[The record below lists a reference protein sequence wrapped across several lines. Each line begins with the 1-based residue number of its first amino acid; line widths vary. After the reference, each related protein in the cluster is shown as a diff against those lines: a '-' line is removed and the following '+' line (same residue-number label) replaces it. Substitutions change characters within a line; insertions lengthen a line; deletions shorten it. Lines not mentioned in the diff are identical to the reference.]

1 MPILLAGAILP
12 TGGVRDSNGSPV
24 HLCTAYSDTI
34 NPVENLMNRIVNVC
48 LCILPFVTACAST
61 DMLPKTAADAGFDK
75 GVEGKTGWSKYEEV
89 ARFDGSTREQ
99 VFNAAKAGLGS
110 ADFALVSANLG
121 LGVVIGQH
129 GMTAHDWNIVAGV
142 YFRERDAGYDVKVIA
157 EGSKD
162 FGFSGDATSGAWT
175 GRILNGMRSI
185 LKQSGATATSTTG
198 SK

>member
-1 MPILLAGAILP
+1 VHGILGHYQSSGEPHESDRKRLP
-12 TGGVRDSNGSPV
+12 LHPALRDCVRLDGHAAQDGG
-24 HLCTAYSDTI
+24 
-34 NPVENLMNRIVNVC
+34 
-48 LCILPFVTACAST
+48 
-61 DMLPKTAADAGFDK
+61 
-75 GVEGKTGWSKYEEV
+75 GWSKYEEV
-89 ARFDGSTREQ
+89 ARFEGSTREQ